1 MATSTNP
8 PAGLF
13 RPGWWL
19 AAVPD
24 RLGQPTLVKIT
35 IRMMTAR
42 TRAMIEI
49 VRVFI
54 TTP

>member
-1 MATSTNP
+1 MGTSTNP

-19 AAVPD
+19 AAVPGW
-24 RLGQPTLVKIT
+24 LGQPTLVKIT

-42 TRAMIEI
+42 TRAMIAI

-54 TTP
+54 TAP